1 MNTITVKTNDA
12 TKTIDQVQVVIKNGK
27 PTIITAMD
35 KVNYEFHDT
44 AIGRAPNHIITKRLK
59 NDLHVSFEEDGK
71 ESDLIIEGFYD
82 NADSAL
88 LGISEDGEYYYYIPD
103 TGETYDYV
111 TQLEEGA
118 VEGQALGGQEYAAAI
133 PWWMPAAA
141 GLGLIGIVAG
151 SSSNSSSTTPPVN
164 EAPVAENDTVKGE
177 TGQPVIIDVVANDSD
192 PENDLD
198 PTTVKLIDPVT
209 GNEVTN
215 VVVDGEGTWSV
226 DGSTGKVTFTPEAGF
241 TADPTPVDYVVSDKT
256 GEKSNQAT
264 ITVDY
269 PGIVSISG
277 TKSLNET
284 AADGSANEA
293 TYTVSI
299 SNPSTEDTVV
309 TITISDGSTEGSA
322 DYTAPVTQDV
332 TIPAGQTSVDIK
344 VPIVD
349 DNLFEGPENFTV
361 TVTDI
366 TSGNATIG
374 PENSVNTTIYDDGT
388 TDGKTPV
395 DPNDPSVGD
404 DKPLVGIIATKPQAV
419 EGETGNDTLEFTISQ
434 DNVSNFDTVVT
445 VNLGTGTTVDAD
457 DIDQISYTV
466 EGGPDVVI
474 TDTQEIADF
483 LATGTVTIPAGS
495 SFTPVITVT
504 AKDDDIFENSED
516 LVFDISTDDDFATV
530 SPTQGT
536 ATGTILDEDNG
547 NPNDGSTTDGD
558 KPVVSIIATEPS
570 AVEGET
576 GNDTLEFTISQ
587 DNVSN
592 FDTVVTVNL
601 GTGTTVDADDIDQ
614 ISYTVEGGPDVVIT
628 DTQEIADFLAT
639 GTVTIPAGSS
649 FTPVITVTAKDDDIF
664 ENSEDLVF
672 DISTD
677 DDFAT
682 VSPTQGTAT
691 GTIIDNDVP
700 PTIDIVDEDVAL
712 TPADNSVIEGTGN
725 TITGTINI
733 TNPQSV
739 TDLTVGGLDVTN
751 ASNTSVTINTSLGKL
766 VITNYNAATGE
777 LTYEYTEN
785 GNAEDHSAG
794 SVVDQFNVILTNS
807 IGDTITDTLD
817 IEIIDTAPNA
827 NNDKNSVTEDVSV
840 DQPSGKITA
849 TGNVIKGTAPDQA
862 DDLGAD
868 ATMVTAVEFGST
880 ASTVNGTAPTL
891 IQGDFGEL
899 TLNANGTYI
908 YDVINNNPEVQA
920 LGVNDKLTETFTY
933 TITDADGDSSSATLT
948 ITITGTN
955 DRPVITNAVTG
966 TDVIASESFSEPAP
980 DTVVNKTGT
989 VTFKDIDLND
999 QVKLEHV
1006 SASTTVTVN
1015 GTSGYTLS
1023 EPQETALK
1031 ALFYVDGTPSDVNGI
1046 GNSADWTFNAPENA
1060 LDFIPAGE
1068 TITIRYAV
1076 QVSDNAGIDSAGN
1089 GNELSNSEI
1098 RYVEVTITG
1107 TDNKFVLVDDE
1118 VFTPEDTD
1126 ISDNIFE
1133 NGTPDADD
1141 DEELTVD
1148 SYTFELADGTT
1159 ITKNAGE
1166 SSDILVDGTN
1176 SIGNITV
1183 NSDGSYTF
1191 VPADNYSGQ
1200 VPDITIN
1207 VSNGPDATTQQTGS
1221 ETLTITVNP
1230 VSDVPG
1236 LKDVSVETKEDTSVL
1251 LGLKVPTI
1259 TDSTDL
1265 DTSSD
1270 NDTPE
1275 RLGYITL
1282 SDIPAGAVLKDGS
1295 GNILTP
1301 NADGNIVIQLTDTGS
1316 LVADGTPTASMTSED
1331 FQGITLTPPAN
1342 DATNIS
1348 FDMSVT
1354 EYEMDSN
1361 GNVAQVGGVDVAGAT
1376 STVKI
1381 EVDVQAVTDSVDKN
1395 DPNDPDNPHDAGDDA
1410 SKFGYDQSEVVGD
1423 TLTVTLKEGESI
1435 ELPITT
1441 TFGDLVGN
1449 AAKGDAETYGFVITG
1464 LVPGAI
1470 INFTPAGSSEPLPP
1484 FIADENGQVLIG
1496 INAGLTSTDFVV
1508 SGNSEPKITIQTG
1521 KFDSLDMNGVEISL
1535 YTQDHDPDSAIKNTS
1550 VDLIGTVK
1558 VDLTVTPVA
1567 GQVELVNKGVETKE
1581 DTVVT
1586 LDKFGFTVQDKQDD
1600 NGLLPETIT
1609 TIQFVLPEGWTYKD
1623 SAGTTTVGSS
1633 GGTPIIISGITPA
1646 DNADLDAYLE
1656 DFSITPPAHS
1666 SRDADFTFTV
1676 TTVDPDDDGGI
1687 DLPATGS
1694 QDLTQTVVVTPVA
1707 EVVGGRS
1714 DSDAIDDLTINPS
1727 HTYAANANEDAAFD
1741 LNSDG
1746 FDLKGYWNNQ
1756 DTSEQTFAHMTFGN
1770 KSDSGFTSVE
1780 GAVFTYNDG
1789 NGLVSLTDNG
1799 NGVDIPMEYLDTVT
1813 VTPPQ
1818 DYSDYNLTSG
1828 AETAVKVEAKTVD
1841 VDEDGG
1847 AKDEAISGES
1857 YLTFEVKGVADPATL
1872 AVDPAEGVEDQAIN
1886 GGNNRDT
1893 AADMTTDVIPTDG
1906 IVLNIRP
1913 SSRDN
1918 DGSETYDVTIS
1929 EIPADGQLYYTN
1941 KDGDT
1946 LLLDTTGG
1954 TVVIEDYNNS
1964 VTGLYFVPAE
1974 NFSGTVNL
1982 KVQAVSQ
1989 EGGTTGAASPML
2001 NLPVKVIGK
2010 ADLIINDK
2018 LATGTALINGKDYTY
2033 VTDEATLDSTGNH
2046 QIALSSLFATV
2057 ADIEAYDGDSP
2068 AVEQIV
2074 YRVENLPTGFNL
2086 TGAGV
2091 TFLGGSGSDR
2101 VWSVTLEALQ
2111 NNTAQLKTPDN
2122 FAGEINFTITGTTT
2136 ETVSGDSV
2144 THDGKDVSI
2153 LVTPDAADGNM
2164 NDPQVVATEDLWA
2177 TMDFESA
2184 FTTTDKGDSATG
2196 TESLESITLSVTDLM
2211 AKDFILRVD
2220 GIEVDLTTNPPP
2232 TLKFTPD
2239 QTIEIMYDDDKRHS
2253 DDDVSIEFDY
2263 TYTDTTE
2270 LTDGSEISTSNTGSA
2285 VVDVTF
2291 QAVTDAPSMTLD
2303 VTDDTINNSGTDNT
2317 ASVTVSLSSPDQD
2330 GSESFTRLEVTDVP
2344 EGLNVVGGILSD
2356 GIWYVDVPND
2366 PVIIT
2371 MAPTY
2376 ELVLERNDSTVNI
2389 PKGSFNIKVTG
2400 ITQDI
2405 NGQGSDG
2412 SEARVE
2418 GNFEITL
2425 DRTGGGDAPVKPD
2438 LIDSFTSKVEI
2449 PAQLEDTGFTLGDIL
2464 DATLNPAT
2472 ADTVDS
2478 YTFSLTDL
2486 PTGTVLEST
2495 NPAVSVQQIGGKWII
2510 SVNDA
2515 SNLNPEAALNGVTV
2529 TPPKDFSTN
2538 VTDGTQDFTFNANF
2552 TVLDKDGGEEREQ
2565 VSDVNVEIKPVT
2577 DPMDAD
2583 GKSTTVA
2590 TDEDTSIDINI
2601 NLKNSADGDY
2611 VLLINGKLYIQV
2623 DESSLL
2629 TGTGPAGVLTDANGN
2644 PLNEVVLNDNEV
2656 GDIPAGTYYELE
2668 VGTNSPDS
2676 VTVKYT
2682 PAENADGNATITVKA
2697 AHKETTDEAG
2707 YDSGTLTYEHEYTVE
2722 VSAQPDNL
2730 DITSNSGESIATAI
2744 GDEDS
2749 MIAIDYKIS
2758 NIDEGDMASAITLD
2772 NIPNGYLVYYTDTN
2786 GDTVLASNNGN
2797 SGGNNSWSID
2807 TSKLNNINSG
2817 AAGETP
2823 NIFIMPP
2830 ENSSDKVTGIEMKV
2844 VNDSGMI
2851 SDPLVIDLDVTPV
2864 ADGVTANPSTI
2875 LGNQGKWTTLNLNA
2889 VMQDTDGSETVNIA
2903 ITDNGVSLTDD
2914 VLRFRVKSTGEM
2926 LTAVWDDAA
2935 NSYTITGITPEQIN
2949 DLQIQSSVPLK
2960 GDLDFA
2966 LSTTDT
2972 VGAMTDTSGV
2982 YTDNNGELP
2991 SISVDIAFSKTFV
3004 GTAENDIVD
3013 ASGQSVAV
3021 NYKGGAGDDILIGG
3035 SGNDLIDGGT
3045 GVNTLKGG
3053 AGNDKIV
3060 FSVDNAL
3067 MDGGA
3072 GNDTLLINVADTSI
3086 DFSSFDATVFES
3098 IETIDMTGNGAQT
3111 LTNLSTSDVLDIIND
3126 TVMSNK
3132 GLVIN
3137 GDSADSV
3144 SLTGNDWTNSGTT
3157 TQGGNSYNVYSFS
3170 DTNGTHELLI
3180 QTDITIL

>member
-1 MNTITVKTNDA
+1 M
-12 TKTIDQVQVVIKNGK
+12 
-27 PTIITAMD
+27 
-35 KVNYEFHDT
+35 
-44 AIGRAPNHIITKRLK
+44 
-59 NDLHVSFEEDGK
+59 
-71 ESDLIIEGFYD
+71 
-82 NADSAL
+82 
-88 LGISEDGEYYYYIPD
+88 IPD
-103 TGETYDYV
+103 
-111 TQLEEGA
+111 
-118 VEGQALGGQEYAAAI
+118 
-133 PWWMPAAA
+133 P
-141 GLGLIGIVAG
+141 
-151 SSSNSSSTTPPVN
+151 
-164 EAPVAENDTVKGE
+164 
-177 TGQPVIIDVVANDSD
+177 
-192 PENDLD
+192 
-198 PTTVKLIDPVT
+198 
-209 GNEVTN
+209 
-215 VVVDGEGTWSV
+215 VDG
-226 DGSTGKVTFTPEAGF
+226 
-241 TADPTPVDYVVSDKT
+241 
-256 GEKSNQAT
+256 
-264 ITVDY
+264 
-269 PGIVSISG
+269 
-277 TKSLNET
+277 
-284 AADGSANEA
+284 
-293 TYTVSI
+293 
-299 SNPSTEDTVV
+299 
-309 TITISDGSTEGSA
+309 
-322 DYTAPVTQDV
+322 
-332 TIPAGQTSVDIK
+332 
-344 VPIVD
+344 
-349 DNLFEGPENFTV
+349 
-361 TVTDI
+361 
-366 TSGNATIG
+366 
-374 PENSVNTTIYDDGT
+374 
-388 TDGKTPV
+388 
-395 DPNDPSVGD
+395 
-404 DKPLVGIIATKPQAV
+404 DKPVVGIIATKPQAV
-419 EGETGNDTLEFTISQ
+419 EGEAGNNALEFTVSQ
-434 DNVSNFDTVVT
+434 NNQSNFDT
-445 VNLGTGTTVDAD
+445 TVDVKLNSGAS
-457 DIDQISYTV
+457 DIDAADIDSIVYT
-466 EGGPDVVI
+466 D
-474 TDTQEIADF
+474 
-483 LATGTVTIPAGS
+483 ATGTEITLTTQAEIQDFLDNGVSVKIEAGS
-495 SFTPVITVT
+495 TEAPVITINV
-504 AKDDDIFENSED
+504 ADDAIYEKSED
-516 LVFDISTDDDFATV
+516 LVLDISNPSNAAIGPNG
-530 SPTQGT
+530 S
-536 ATGTILDEDNG
+536 ATGTIEDN
-547 NPNDGSTTDGD
+547 
-558 KPVVSIIATEPS
+558 
-570 AVEGET
+570 
-576 GNDTLEFTISQ
+576 DT
-587 DNVSN
+587 
-592 FDTVVTVNL
+592 
-601 GTGTTVDADDIDQ
+601 A
-614 ISYTVEGGPDVVIT
+614 
-628 DTQEIADFLAT
+628 
-639 GTVTIPAGSS
+639 
-649 FTPVITVTAKDDDIF
+649 
-664 ENSEDLVF
+664 
-672 DISTD
+672 
-677 DDFAT
+677 
-682 VSPTQGTAT
+682 
-691 GTIIDNDVP
+691 
-700 PTIDIVDEDVAL
+700 PTINIVDEDAAL

-751 ASNTSVTINTSLGKL
+751 ASNTSVTINTSLGEL
-766 VITNYNAATGE
+766 VITGYDAATGI
-777 LTYEYTEN
+777 LTYKYIEN
-785 GNAEDHSAG
+785 GNPEDHSSG
-794 SVVDQFNVILTNS
+794 SVIDHFNVELTNT
-807 IGDTITDTLD
+807 IGGTINDILD
-817 IEIIDTAPNA
+817 IQIIDTVPTAKPDA
-827 NNDKNSVTEDVSV
+827 NSITEDVGAVSNE
-840 DQPSGKITA
+840 ITA
-849 TGNVIKGTAPDQA
+849 SGNVITGTAPDQA

-868 ATMVTAVEFGST
+868 ATTVTAVKVVGGTDGTVDGST
-880 ASTVNGTAPTL
+880 TGNY
-891 IQGDFGEL
+891 GEL
-899 TLNANGTYI
+899 TLNADGSYSYKVDN
-908 YDVINNNPEVQA
+908 DNVQY
-920 LGVNDKLTETFTY
+920 LSKGQELTETFTY
-933 TITDADGDSSSATLT
+933 TITDADADGDSSSATLT

-955 DRPVITNAVTG
+955 DSPVITNAVSGATN
-966 TDVIASESFSEPAP
+966 DVIGSEAFDEPTP
-980 DTVVNKTGT
+980 GEEVTKTGT
-989 VTFKDIDLND
+989 VTFEDIDLND
-999 QVKLEHV
+999 KVKLEHV
-1006 SASTTVTVN
+1006 IDFTTVTVN
-1015 GTSGYTLS
+1015 GASGYTLTDDQK
-1023 EPQETALK
+1023 EALK
-1031 ALFYVDGTPSDVNGI
+1031 KLFSVDDALNAVDAA
-1046 GNSADWTFNAPENA
+1046 GNSADWTFNAPKNA

-1076 QVSDNAGIDSAGN
+1076 QVSDNADVDSAGN

-1107 TDNKFVLVDDE
+1107 TDNEFVLVGDE

-1126 ISDNIFE
+1126 VMGNIFD
-1133 NGTPDADD
+1133 NDTDDADD
-1141 DEELTVD
+1141 GEALTVD
-1148 SYTFELADGTT
+1148 SYTFIANGTT
-1159 ITKNAGE
+1159 IIKNAGD
-1166 SSDILVDGTN
+1166 SVDILVDGTN
-1176 SIGNITV
+1176 SIGNITI

-1207 VSNGPDATTQQTGS
+1207 VSNGPNATTLQTGT

-1230 VSDVPG
+1230 VSDKPG
-1236 LKDVSVETKEDTSVL
+1236 LGSVSVVTKEDTTVL

-1259 TDSTDL
+1259 TDKTDL

-1270 NDTPE
+1270 DDTPE

-1282 SDIPAGAVLKDGS
+1282 SGIPEGAVLKDGS

-1301 NADGNIVIQLTDTGS
+1301 NADGNIVIQLNDTGD
-1316 LVADGTPTASMTSED
+1316 LIDDGTHTVSMSSAE
-1331 FQGITLTPPAN
+1331 FEGITLTPPAD

-1348 FDMSVT
+1348 FEMSVT
-1354 EYEMDSN
+1354 EYEVDSS
-1361 GNVAQVGGVDVAGAT
+1361 GNIAQVDGDNVAGAT
-1376 STVKI
+1376 TTVTI
-1381 EVDVQAVTDSVDKN
+1381 DIDVQATTDGN
-1395 DPNDPDNPHDAGDDA
+1395 DNQGDDDA
-1410 SKFGYDQSEVVGD
+1410 SKFGIDENYVITPEDGITSITGNNVIANVAEGS
-1423 TLTVTLKEGESI
+1423 TVS
-1435 ELPITT
+1435 LPISTA
-1441 TFGDLVGN
+1441 FGDLVYSN
-1449 AAKGDAETYGFVITG
+1449 DSNRETYGFVIEG
-1464 LVPGAI
+1464 LAPGTVI
-1470 INFTPAGSSEPLPP
+1470 EFTPAGGGAVQEFTANSS
-1484 FIADENGQVLIG
+1484 GQVLIG
-1496 INAGLTSTDFVV
+1496 IDSATPTETTLLVDGGSTPQISIKTNDH
-1508 SGNSEPKITIQTG
+1508 N
-1521 KFDSLDMNGVEISL
+1521 SLDMNNIKVSL
-1535 YTQDHDPDSAIKNTS
+1535 YTQDHDSDSSGVI
-1550 VDLIGTVK
+1550 VPELIDTVE

-1567 GQVELVNKGVETKE
+1567 GQVTANDASTKE
-1581 DTVVT
+1581 DTAVT
-1586 LDKFGFTVQDKQDD
+1586 LDKFGFKVLDDK
-1600 NGLLPETIT
+1600 NGAGAEIITEISFELPAGWRFEDTTGVAIITGSTIT
-1609 TIQFVLPEGWTYKD
+1609 INMTDP
-1623 SAGTTTVGSS
+1623 S
-1633 GGTPIIISGITPA
+1633 
-1646 DNADLDAYLE
+1646 ADL
-1656 DFSITPPAHS
+1656 SQMTVIPPPHS
-1666 SRDADFTFTV
+1666 SKDADITFTV
-1676 TTVDPDDDGGI
+1676 TSQDTDDDGGNTV
-1687 DLPATGS
+1687 TGTAE
-1694 QDLTQTVVVTPVA
+1694 LTQKVTVTPVA
-1707 EVVGGRS
+1707 EKVGTDTDG
-1714 DSDAIDDLTINPS
+1714 DLTDDLTINPDKNY
-1727 HTYAANANEDAAFD
+1727 TTKAKEDTPFD
-1741 LNSDG
+1741 LNSDS
-1746 FDLKGYWNNQ
+1746 FNLKGFWSNQ
-1756 DTSEQTFAHMTFGN
+1756 DTSEDTYAHMTFGN
-1770 KSDSGFTSVE
+1770 KNGSDFSSVE

-1789 NGLVSLTDNG
+1789 NGLVRMTDNG

-1818 DYSDYNLTSG
+1818 DYSDYNLASG
-1828 AETAVKVEAKTVD
+1828 AETAVKVEAKTQD
-1841 VDEDGG
+1841 FDENTN
-1847 AKDEAISGES
+1847 AMVEATSGES
-1857 YLTFEVKGVADPATL
+1857 YLTFEVTGIADPATL
-1872 AVDPAEGVEDQAIN
+1872 AVDPAEGVEDQAIT

-1893 AADMTTDVIPTDG
+1893 AADMTTDVTPTDG
-1906 IVLNIRP
+1906 IALNIRP

-2018 LATGTALINGKDYTY
+2018 LATDTALINGKDYTY

-2046 QIALSSLFATV
+2046 QIALFSLFATV

-2136 ETVSGDSV
+2136 ETASGDSV

-2211 AKDFILRVD
+2211 AKDVILRVD

-2232 TLKFTPD
+2232 ILKFTPD

-2291 QAVTDAPSMTLD
+2291 QAVTDAPSMTFD
-2303 VTDDTINNSGTDNT
+2303 MTDGTINNSGTDNT

-2356 GIWYVDVPND
+2356 GIWYVDVPNN
-2366 PVIIT
+2366 PVITT

-2405 NGQGSDG
+2405 NGQGSNG

-2449 PAQLEDTGFTLGDIL
+2449 PAQLEDIGFTLGDIL

-2668 VGTNSPDS
+2668 VGTNPPDS

-2697 AHKETTDEAG
+2697 AHKEMTDEAG

-2758 NIDEGDMASAITLD
+2758 NIDEGDIASAITLD

-2786 GDTVLASNNGN
+2786 GNTVLASNNGN

-2817 AAGETP
+2817 AANETP

-2851 SDPLVIDLDVTPV
+2851 SDPLVINLDVTPV

-2889 VMQDTDGSETVNIA
+2889 VMQDTDGSETVNMV
-2903 ITDNGVSLTDD
+2903 ITDDGVSLTDD

-2935 NSYTITGITPEQIN
+2935 NSYTIAGITPEQIN
-2949 DLQIQSSVPLK
+2949 DLQIQSSIPLK

-2972 VGAMTDTSGV
+2972 VGTVTDTSGV
-2982 YTDNNGELP
+2982 YTVNNGELP

-3126 TVMSNK
+3126 TLMTNK
-3132 GLVIN
+3132 GLIIN

-3157 TQGGNSYNVYSFS
+3157 AQGGNSYNVYSFS

>member
-1 MNTITVKTNDA
+1 M
-12 TKTIDQVQVVIKNGK
+12 
-27 PTIITAMD
+27 
-35 KVNYEFHDT
+35 
-44 AIGRAPNHIITKRLK
+44 
-59 NDLHVSFEEDGK
+59 
-71 ESDLIIEGFYD
+71 
-82 NADSAL
+82 
-88 LGISEDGEYYYYIPD
+88 
-103 TGETYDYV
+103 
-111 TQLEEGA
+111 
-118 VEGQALGGQEYAAAI
+118 
-133 PWWMPAAA
+133 
-141 GLGLIGIVAG
+141 
-151 SSSNSSSTTPPVN
+151 
-164 EAPVAENDTVKGE
+164 
-177 TGQPVIIDVVANDSD
+177 
-192 PENDLD
+192 
-198 PTTVKLIDPVT
+198 
-209 GNEVTN
+209 
-215 VVVDGEGTWSV
+215 
-226 DGSTGKVTFTPEAGF
+226 
-241 TADPTPVDYVVSDKT
+241 
-256 GEKSNQAT
+256 
-264 ITVDY
+264 
-269 PGIVSISG
+269 
-277 TKSLNET
+277 
-284 AADGSANEA
+284 
-293 TYTVSI
+293 
-299 SNPSTEDTVV
+299 
-309 TITISDGSTEGSA
+309 
-322 DYTAPVTQDV
+322 
-332 TIPAGQTSVDIK
+332 
-344 VPIVD
+344 
-349 DNLFEGPENFTV
+349 
-361 TVTDI
+361 
-366 TSGNATIG
+366 
-374 PENSVNTTIYDDGT
+374 
-388 TDGKTPV
+388 
-395 DPNDPSVGD
+395 
-404 DKPLVGIIATKPQAV
+404 
-419 EGETGNDTLEFTISQ
+419 
-434 DNVSNFDTVVT
+434 
-445 VNLGTGTTVDAD
+445 
-457 DIDQISYTV
+457 
-466 EGGPDVVI
+466 
-474 TDTQEIADF
+474 
-483 LATGTVTIPAGS
+483 
-495 SFTPVITVT
+495 
-504 AKDDDIFENSED
+504 
-516 LVFDISTDDDFATV
+516 
-530 SPTQGT
+530 
-536 ATGTILDEDNG
+536 
-547 NPNDGSTTDGD
+547 
-558 KPVVSIIATEPS
+558 
-570 AVEGET
+570 
-576 GNDTLEFTISQ
+576 
-587 DNVSN
+587 
-592 FDTVVTVNL
+592 
-601 GTGTTVDADDIDQ
+601 
-614 ISYTVEGGPDVVIT
+614 
-628 DTQEIADFLAT
+628 
-639 GTVTIPAGSS
+639 
-649 FTPVITVTAKDDDIF
+649 
-664 ENSEDLVF
+664 F

-1361 GNVAQVGGVDVAGAT
+1361 GNIAQVGGVDVAGAT

-2786 GDTVLASNNGN
+2786 SDTVLASNNGN